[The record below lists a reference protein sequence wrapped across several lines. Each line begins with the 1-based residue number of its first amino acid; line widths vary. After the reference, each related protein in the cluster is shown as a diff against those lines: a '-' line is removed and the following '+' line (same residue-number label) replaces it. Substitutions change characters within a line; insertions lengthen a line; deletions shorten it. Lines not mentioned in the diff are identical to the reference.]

1 MIRNLP
7 ESWDS
12 ETDLIAIGSGIGGL
26 SAAITAHDCGL
37 GTIVL
42 ERSGQVGGV
51 TALSQGQV
59 WIAGNHLAKDLG
71 IEDSADSGYRYLERL
86 AMGYGENEAIL
97 NFTVHARE
105 ALKYFEDHAGLR
117 MNVIRGCPDY
127 YYGLTNDSVSEG
139 RLLEVAPFP
148 GQTLG
153 EEWQPRTRLSP
164 QVPYGLTTQDIADA
178 GGLAAMLHWDYE
190 LMGRRIA
197 NDERCAGSGLAAY
210 FVKAALDRGI
220 PLETGVSAEE
230 LIGDGKRIVGVRA
243 KKDGKDIFIKARK
256 GVVIAVSSYERN
268 QKLEKTLGNQLDPES
283 MLFSAID
290 GSNIRLAGPFGAKIA
305 RVPEIS
311 MGGFS
316 VPGEETDEGL
326 PVWRSAMPIIGLP
339 HHIVVNRAGKRFG
352 NEAFYRSFYYMTD
365 MIDGTNQTH
374 PNSPSWIVIDSQAR
388 EKYAFVSIMPGQDWP
403 EGFGVVADSI
413 EELAQKAGIDPQG
426 LAETITRFNEN
437 AENGVDPDFG
447 RGQQPWGAWMTG
459 DKTHQPNPNLG
470 PLVKPP
476 FYAVKM
482 SRMGATGIPA
492 AGLKIDRNAN
502 VVGWDDQPLPGLYAA
517 GNSAARMETGA
528 VMQSGISNARG
539 MTYGWLAARHAAGQP
554 SDLLDDQIERLGPI
568 ERLGQ
573 IETLREIERPGL

>member
-1 MIRNLP
+1 MGENMATIRNLP
-7 ESWDS
+7 ERWD
-12 ETDLIAIGSGIGGL
+12 EEVDLVAIGSGIGGL
-26 SAAITAHDCGL
+26 SAAITAHDAGL
-37 GTIVL
+37 RAVVL

-59 WIAGNHLAKDLG
+59 WVAGNHLARALG
-71 IEDSADSGYRYLERL
+71 IEDSPDSGFRYLQRL
-86 AMGYGENEAIL
+86 AMGYGEDEAIL
-97 NFTVHARE
+97 NFAVHARE
-105 ALKYFEDHAGLR
+105 ALRYFEENAGLR

-139 RLLEVAPFP
+139 RLLEVEPFP
-148 GQTLG
+148 GATLG
-153 EEWQPRTRLSP
+153 EEWQPKTRLSP

-178 GGLAAMLHWDYE
+178 GGLAAMIKWDFE
-190 LMGRRIA
+190 LLAKRIT

-220 PLETGVSAEE
+220 PLETGVSAEG
-230 LIGDGKRIVGVRA
+230 LIGDGERVVGVRA
-243 KKDGKDIFIKARK
+243 TRDGKDVFVKANK

-268 QKLEKTLGNQLDPES
+268 QNLEKNLGNQLDPES

-290 GSNIRLAGPFGAKIA
+290 GSNIRLAGPFGAKVA

-311 MGGFS
+311 MAGFA

-326 PVWRSAMPIIGLP
+326 QVWRSAMPIIGLP
-339 HHIVVNRAGKRFG
+339 HHIVVNSRGQRFG
-352 NEAFYRSFYYMTD
+352 NEGFYRSFYYQTD
-365 MIDGTNQTH
+365 VIDGVNQTH
-374 PNSPSWIVIDSQAR
+374 PNFPCWIVIDSQAR

-403 EGFGVVADSI
+403 EGLGVVADTI
-413 EELAQKAGIDPQG
+413 EELADKAGIDRQG
-426 LAETITRFNEN
+426 LAETVVRFNAN
-437 AENGVDPDFG
+437 AEKGVDPDFH
-447 RGQQPWGAWMTG
+447 RGEQPWGAWMTG
-459 DKTHQPNPNLG
+459 DKDHQPNANLG

-476 FYAVKM
+476 FYAVRM

-502 VVGWDDQPLPGLYAA
+502 VVGWDEQPIPGLYAA

-539 MTYGWLAARHAAGQP
+539 MTYGWLAAQHAAGKP
-554 SDLLDDQIERLGPI
+554 SQLLAPAIDQ
-568 ERLGQ
+568 
-573 IETLREIERPGL
+573 LRP

>member
-7 ESWDS
+7 EKWDL

-26 SAAITAHDCGL
+26 SAAITAHDYGL
-37 GTIVL
+37 GAMVL

-59 WIAGNHLAKDLG
+59 WIAGNRHARELG
-71 IEDSADSGYRYLERL
+71 VDDTPDSGFRYLQRL
-86 AMGYGENEAIL
+86 SMGYGEDEAIL
-97 NFTVHARE
+97 NLTVHARE
-105 ALKYFEDHAGLR
+105 ALTYFEDKAGLR
-117 MNVIRGCPDY
+117 MTAIRGCPDY

-139 RLLEVAPFP
+139 RLLEVVPFP
-148 GQTLG
+148 GPTLG
-153 EEWQPRTRLSP
+153 EEWQAKTRLSP

-178 GGLAAMLHWDYE
+178 GGLAAMMKWDFE
-190 LMGRRIA
+190 LLARRITE
-197 NDERCAGSGLAAY
+197 DERCAGSGLAAY

-220 PLETGVSAEE
+220 PLQTGVSAEE
-230 LIGDGKRIVGVRA
+230 LIGDGERVVGVRA
-243 KKDGKDIFIKARK
+243 TRDGQAVFIKASK
-256 GVVIAVSSYERN
+256 GVVIAVSSYERDRN
-268 QKLEKTLGNQLDPES
+268 LEKVLGNQLDPES

-311 MGGFS
+311 MAGFS

-339 HHIVVNRAGKRFG
+339 HHIVVNAAGKRFG
-352 NEAFYRSFYYMTD
+352 NEGFYRSFYYQTD
-365 MIDGTNQTH
+365 VIDGLNQTH
-374 PNSPSWIVIDSQAR
+374 PNFPCWIVIDSQAR

-403 EGFGVVADSI
+403 EGLGVVADTI
-413 EELAQKAGIDPQG
+413 EELAAKAGIDPKG
-426 LAETITRFNEN
+426 LAETVARFNEN
-437 AENGVDPDFG
+437 AEKGVDPDFH
-447 RGQQPWGAWMTG
+447 RGEQPWGAWMTG
-459 DKTHQPNPNLG
+459 DKTNQPNPNLG

-502 VVGWDDQPLPGLYAA
+502 VVGWDEQPIPGLYAA

-554 SDLLDDQIERLGPI
+554 SDLLD
-568 ERLGQ
+568 
-573 IETLREIERPGL
+573 REIERLRR